1 MPILILIL
9 FLMNL
14 KEAFLESQFRIKSL
28 GNYDEVKIS
37 YKNKNKSEEV
47 FLAGIIKKTLGDKFL
62 IDYKTL
68 DGETVE

>member
-1 MPILILIL
+1 
-9 FLMNL
+9 MNL

-47 FLAGIIKKTLGDKFL
+47 FLAGIIKKTLEDKFL